1 MPKPKVSAPGIRA
14 NIRQGRGA
22 PVEAAIKGSA
32 TPTAN
37 LTPPSPPS
45 KIPPQS
51 LAKAKAAF
59 RNFSLSKFTNGSAP
73 PANFVGNGQQVSAV
87 QQQNQVNQLKS
98 LDASGRS
105 LRVALSDSALK
116 QYLPSFDGK
125 TVLLQDLMDLIQRKM
140 SGTEFYVSGHP
151 TLVRLFVQSQASD
164 IIQAIKSD
172 GNQPK

>member
-1 MPKPKVSAPGIRA
+1 MPKPKVSAPKIQA
-14 NIRQGRGA
+14 NIRQHRGA

-32 TPTAN
+32 TPTVN
-37 LTPPSPPS
+37 PTPSSLPS
-45 KIPPQS
+45 KIAPQS

-59 RNFSLSKFTNGSAP
+59 RNFSLSKFANGSAP
-73 PANFVGNGQQVSAV
+73 PANFVGNGHQLSAV
-87 QQQNQVNQLKS
+87 QQRQVNQLKS

-140 SGTEFYVSGHP
+140 SGTEFYVSGNP
-151 TLVRLFVQSQASD
+151 TLVRLSVQSQASD